1 MGRGHNRWLTARGSA
16 LWSPAV
22 ATYEMTVDLAVVEH
36 LGINLYSNIA
46 AVLAEAVANAW
57 DADAKTVSVKLDQ
70 AGDTIVITDD
80 GVGMTVDDMN
90 DRYLRVGYARRE
102 ADKDTGNTTA
112 LGRPVMGRK
121 GLGKLSLFSIAET
134 IRIQSTRDGER
145 HGCLLTSEGIR
156 DASAKNERYYP
167 TPLDDAE
174 IEVQVGTRIVL
185 HDLKSERLGVTA
197 AALRKRLSR
206 RFSILGM
213 QHDFNMFINGEAITA
228 DDRGDLRA
236 CEYLWTIG
244 QFDEDTSD
252 LPHLENQQPIEFDNL
267 AENSEWSISGWIGTA
282 RKPSDLNSEQA
293 GNLNGVV
300 LFARGRLFHENIL
313 ESLSDGRLYTKYI
326 TGRINADFLDTKGD
340 VDLATSDRQRVQED
354 DERVIQL
361 KSHLK
366 RSLNKI
372 ESDWTEWRGEKQL
385 EDIIESTPAL
395 SEWLETLKRGPRRQA
410 ETMIRR
416 IGRQHFENDDD
427 RNELLKH
434 SIYAFERMKL
444 RGLTAELA
452 EAVDDPERL
461 LQLLADQDSYE
472 AGLYYDIVT
481 SRLQA
486 IKGLIEAVDNNLRER
501 ALQKY
506 LFDHLWLLDPAW
518 ERASKSARMETQL
531 LKEGVIVE
539 DLTEKERLGRVDICY
554 KTIAGKHIIVELKR
568 ADRTMKSLELVDQGT
583 KYVDKVKKIARA
595 QGDSF
600 PRVEVVFVLG
610 KELAEQWDEP
620 DRHQRLMDSISPGSR
635 VIYYETLIEQAQ
647 SAYSEF
653 LEKNEEFAIVQRI
666 VDQV

>member
-1 MGRGHNRWLTARGSA
+1 M
-16 LWSPAV
+16 
-22 ATYEMTVDLAVVEH
+22 DLAVVEH

-57 DADAKTVSVKLDQ
+57 DADAETVSVELDQ

-102 ADKDTGNTTA
+102 TDKNTGNTTA

-134 IRIQSTRDGER
+134 IRIQSAKDGER
-145 HGCLLTSEGIR
+145 HGCLLTGQGIR
-156 DASAKNERYYP
+156 DASAKKEPYHP
-167 TPLDDAE
+167 TPLDDSE
-174 IEVQVGTRIVL
+174 IKVRVGTKIVL
-185 HDLKSERLGVTA
+185 NDLKSERLGVTG

-213 QHDFNMFINGEAITA
+213 QHDFNMIINGEAVTT

-236 CEYLWTIG
+236 SEYVWTIG
-244 QFDEDTSD
+244 EFDEDTSN
-252 LPHLENQQPIEFDNL
+252 LPYLEKRQQIEFDHVADNP
-267 AENSEWSISGWIGTA
+267 EWQISGWIGTA
-282 RKPSDLNSEQA
+282 RKPSDLNSEDA

-326 TGRINADFLDTKGD
+326 TGRINADFLDAKGD

-361 KSHLK
+361 KDHLK

-372 ESDWTEWRGEKQL
+372 ESDWTEWRGAKQL
-385 EDIIESTPAL
+385 KDIIESTPAL
-395 SEWLETLKRGPRRQA
+395 NDWLKTLKSGPRKQA
-410 ETMIRR
+410 QAMIRR

-452 EAVDDPERL
+452 EAVEDPDKL

-481 SRLQA
+481 SRLEA
-486 IKGLIEAVDNNLRER
+486 IKGLTEAVDNNLRER
-501 ALQKY
+501 ALQEY
-506 LFDHLWLLDPAW
+506 LFEHLWLLDPAW
-518 ERASKSARMETQL
+518 ERASGSPRMETQL
-531 LKEGVIVE
+531 RNEGVIVA
-539 DLTEKERLGRVDICY
+539 DLSKKEELGRVDICY

-568 ADRTMKSLELVDQGT
+568 ADRKMKPLELAAQGNT
-583 KYVDKVKKIARA
+583 YVDKVTKIARA
-595 QGDSF
+595 QRDAN
-600 PRVEVVFVLG
+600 PRVEIVFVLG
-610 KELAEQWDEP
+610 EVLAEESNNP
-620 DRHQRLMDSISPGSR
+620 ERLRNLLDSISPGSR
-635 VIYYETLIEQAQ
+635 VVYYETLIAQAQ
-647 SAYSEF
+647 AAYSEF
-653 LEKNEEFAIVQRI
+653 LEKNRQFAVVQEI